1 MNDLVIRPSSQ
12 PHGFLQ
18 ERDMHK
24 ETEADCDPFRF
35 LVNFLAFQYLAIQVV
50 SCFDGSSQS
59 GSCVH
64 SWVTSGC
71 SLHFPVG
78 DLYKLFCKHKDDL
91 ISCR

>member
-1 MNDLVIRPSSQ
+1 
-12 PHGFLQ
+12 
-18 ERDMHK
+18 MHK
-24 ETEADCDPFRF
+24 KTEADCGPFRF

-50 SCFDGSSQS
+50 SCSDGFSQS

-71 SLHFPVG
+71 ALHFPVG

-91 ISCR
+91 ISWLQIIFSEVSHGLCFASAAIM